1 VKSLLAK
8 SVAGFT
14 VLTLAMAVAVA
25 QTGRMLGS
33 IEAVEVTHLMVKPD
47 RGATVKVELTEKT
60 EIQRVAPGARDLSA
74 AQPMGLLE
82 LAPGD
87 RVLVR
92 GVNTADGIAAE
103 SIIVMRAQ
111 DIERKNEDERLQWT
125 SRGVVGL
132 VQSADVAKGEI
143 LLSVRSFEGPKN
155 LTVITSPSTSIKRYA
170 PDSIKFA
177 DAVASRIE
185 EIRPGDQL
193 RALGNKS
200 EDGARL
206 TAERIVFGTFRSVA
220 GSITAINAAAG
231 EVTINELASG
241 KPLTV
246 RLRPDSQLKRMPQFP
261 GGAGAPPGAPPMS
274 MRPGGLSGG
283 RVPGGGPPGFGPGRA
298 PGGPPDFSAMIERM
312 PPTSLAELKPG
323 ETIIVSSTAGAK
335 PNELTAI
342 VLLAGADALI
352 ARLSGGGGQRP
363 GGVTPGAPGGMMS
376 GGIES
381 FMGMSGFPIVP

>member
-60 EIQRVAPGARDLSA
+60 EIRRVAPGARDLSA

-92 GVNTADGIAAE
+92 GVNTAEGIAAE

-125 SRGVVGL
+125 TRGVVGL
-132 VQSADVAKGEI
+132 VQSADVARGEI
-143 LLSVRSFEGPKN
+143 LLSVRSFEGPKT

-206 TAERIVFGTFRSVA
+206 TAERIVFGTFRSIA

-231 EVTINELASG
+231 ELTIKELASG

-246 RLRPDSQLKRMPQFP
+246 RVRPDSQLKRMPQFP
-261 GGAGAPPGAPPMS
+261 GGAGAPPGGPPMG

-283 RVPGGGPPGFGPGRA
+283 RAPGSGPPGFGPGRA
-298 PGGPPDFSAMIERM
+298 AGGPPDFSAMIERM

-352 ARLSGGGGQRP
+352 ARLSGGGQRP

-376 GGIES
+376 GGIDS